1 MKTME
6 RIYNNKD
13 VDMIITID
21 TIMDSAIA
29 NKTILQSKRSN
40 WADPFFQD
48 IKTQIDSVVQQYLGQ
63 DSAKAL
69 RQSTQIVK
77 GIQAKVLTQ
86 LAEVKVQIDQDFKP
100 TQDRRTEILKQ
111 LGFKDYYEPARKKDQ
126 EGLINL
132 LYQFKANLT
141 AELKTEI
148 ANKGTAPAALEE
160 IVEFADTLKNAN
172 VTQEGNKGTK
182 KEMTTEGI
190 QALNDIYSKVISIA
204 MISAKFFQ
212 KEPTKKALFS
222 YTKVSKALN
231 NAKPK
236 TPKTSIT

>member
-1 MKTME
+1 ME

-40 WADPFFQD
+40 WEDPFFQD

-77 GIQAKVLTQ
+77 GIQAKALTQ

-100 TQDRRTEILKQ
+100 TPDRRTEILKQ
-111 LGFKDYYEPARKKDQ
+111 LGFTDYYELARKKDQ

-182 KEMTTEGI
+182 KEMTNEGI

-231 NAKPK
+231 NTKPK
-236 TPKTSIT
+236 TPKTSITS

>member
-1 MKTME
+1 ME

-29 NKTILQSKRSN
+29 NKTFLQSKRSN

-48 IKTQIDSVVQQYLGQ
+48 IKTQIDSVVQNYLGQ

-69 RQSTQIVK
+69 RLATQVVK
-77 GIQAKVLTQ
+77 DIQTKALIE
-86 LAEVKVQIDQDFKP
+86 LGEVKVQIDQDFKP
-100 TQDRRTEILKQ
+100 TPDRRTEILKQ
-111 LGFKDYYEPARKKDQ
+111 LGFTDYYEPARKKDQ

-132 LYQFKANLT
+132 LYQFKTNLT
-141 AELKTEI
+141 TELKTEI
-148 ANKGTAPAALEE
+148 ANKGTAPASLEA
-160 IVEFADTLKNAN
+160 IVEFADILKNAN

-182 KEMTTEGI
+182 KEITAEGI

-222 YTKVSKALN
+222 YTKVSDALN
-231 NAKPK
+231 KPKSKPK
-236 TPKTSIT
+236 TPPIS

>member
-1 MKTME
+1 ME

-29 NKTILQSKRSN
+29 NKTFLQSKRSN

-48 IKTQIDSVVQQYLGQ
+48 IKTQIDSVVQNYLGQ

-69 RQSTQIVK
+69 RQATQVVK
-77 GIQAKVLTQ
+77 DIQTKALIEIG
-86 LAEVKVQIDQDFKP
+86 EVKVQIDQDFKP
-100 TQDRRTEILKQ
+100 TPDRRTEILKQ
-111 LGFKDYYEPARKKDQ
+111 LGFTDYYEPARKKDQ

-132 LYQFKANLT
+132 LYQFKTNLT
-141 AELKTEI
+141 TELKTEI
-148 ANKGTAPAALEE
+148 ANKGTAPASLEA
-160 IVEFADTLKNAN
+160 IVEFADILKNSN

-182 KEMTTEGI
+182 KEITAEGI

-222 YTKVSKALN
+222 YTKVSDALN
-231 NAKPK
+231 KPKSKPK
-236 TPKTSIT
+236 TPPIS

>member
-1 MKTME
+1 ME
-6 RIYNNKD
+6 RIYNTKD

-29 NKTILQSKRSN
+29 NKTFLQSKRSN

-48 IKTQIDSVVQQYLGQ
+48 IKTQIDSVVQNYLGQ

-69 RQSTQIVK
+69 RQATQVVK
-77 GIQAKVLTQ
+77 DIQTKALIEIG
-86 LAEVKVQIDQDFKP
+86 EVKVQIDQDFKP
-100 TQDRRTEILKQ
+100 TPDRRTEILKQ
-111 LGFKDYYEPARKKDQ
+111 LGFTDYYEPARKKDQ

-132 LYQFKANLT
+132 LYQFKTNLT
-141 AELKTEI
+141 TELKTEI
-148 ANKGTAPAALEE
+148 ANKGTAPASLEA
-160 IVEFADTLKNAN
+160 IVEFADILKNSN

-182 KEMTTEGI
+182 KEITAEGI

-222 YTKVSKALN
+222 YTKVSDALN
-231 NAKPK
+231 KPKSKPK
-236 TPKTSIT
+236 TPPIS

>member
-1 MKTME
+1 ME

-40 WADPFFQD
+40 WEDPFFQD

-100 TQDRRTEILKQ
+100 TPDRRTEILKQ
-111 LGFKDYYEPARKKDQ
+111 LGFTDYYEPARKKDQ

-160 IVEFADTLKNAN
+160 IVEFADALKNAN

-182 KEMTTEGI
+182 KEMTNEGI
-190 QALNDIYSKVISIA
+190 QALNDIYNKVISIA

-231 NAKPK
+231 NTKPK
-236 TPKTSIT
+236 TPKTSITS

>member
-1 MKTME
+1 ME

-29 NKTILQSKRSN
+29 NKTFLQSKRSN

-48 IKTQIDSVVQQYLGQ
+48 IKTQIDSVVQNYLGQ

-69 RQSTQIVK
+69 RQATQVVK
-77 GIQAKVLTQ
+77 DIQTKALIEIG
-86 LAEVKVQIDQDFKP
+86 EVKVQIDQDFKP
-100 TQDRRTEILKQ
+100 TPDRRTEILKQ
-111 LGFKDYYEPARKKDQ
+111 LGFTDYYEPARKKDQ

-132 LYQFKANLT
+132 LYQFKTNLT
-141 AELKTEI
+141 TELKTEI
-148 ANKGTAPAALEE
+148 ANKGTAPASLEA
-160 IVEFADTLKNAN
+160 IVEFADILKNAN

-182 KEMTTEGI
+182 KEITAEGI

-222 YTKVSKALN
+222 YTKVSDALN
-231 NAKPK
+231 KPKSKPK
-236 TPKTSIT
+236 TPPIS

>member
-1 MKTME
+1 ME

-29 NKTILQSKRSN
+29 NKTFLQTKRSN

-63 DSAKAL
+63 DNAKAL

-77 GIQAKVLTQ
+77 GIQAKALTE

-100 TQDRRTEILKQ
+100 TPDRRTEILKQ
-111 LGFKDYYEPARKKDQ
+111 LGFTDYYESARKKDQ
-126 EGLINL
+126 EALINL
-132 LYQFKANLT
+132 LYQFKTNLT

-182 KEMTTEGI
+182 KEMTNEGI

-222 YTKVSKALN
+222 YTKVSNTLN
-231 NAKPK
+231 KTKPK
-236 TPKTSIT
+236 TPKTTITS